1 MKGSWPSSVADEAHR
16 HPFPPIRSDE
26 QIQAAVLASL
36 LAEHPTQLTSPD
48 LYRERR
54 DPDDPIERDSVDR
67 AVQTLVSAGLAH
79 RSGPFVVPSWAALKF
94 EDLES
99 L

>member
-1 MKGSWPSSVADEAHR
+1 MVSDL
-16 HPFPPIRSDE
+16 PPVRPDD

-36 LAEHPTQLTSPD
+36 LAEHPTQLTSSD

-54 DPDDPIERDSVDR
+54 DPDDVGERDAVDR
-67 AVQTLVSAGLAH
+67 AVQCLVSAGLVH
-79 RSGPFVVPSWAALKF
+79 RSGPFLVPSRAALKF
-94 EDLES
+94 EELSS